1 MENTAHSIECDA
13 DARPPA
19 FRNFRPIVQQQC
31 FNVRPGNVGSLF
43 EDGFPKATLI
53 RTTAIVLGVGKYS
66 VWPLKLRDYL
76 RPH

>member
-43 EDGFPKATLI
+43 EDGFQHSL
-53 RTTAIVLGVGKYS
+53 VFSHL
-66 VWPLKLRDYL
+66 DYDINK
-76 RPH
+76 